1 MAHHQLL
8 SPGTLSP
15 KPAERRLSSLS
26 LESVSSAS
34 STWSLLEAVAPEN
47 QMPVRDSGWTKLLPV
62 RSKKTSWTIL
72 ESDLGDISEAISR
85 TGSRLHG
92 LKHERYWMTDGE
104 TSGSKEKKRARSG
117 SGWVTVA
124 EYSWGHLETSPLQTP
139 VNLCKLSS
147 NTNDSNK
154 DKSLKKE
161 SEGPRALKEQLQDWV
176 SDWTIIAE
184 YNYESG
190 ETSPKDVSDQVL
202 IPSTDSEEAKTV
214 APRDQRPKQSQ
225 QRDGKPTIKKP
236 LLSYVNLPSRLKEVM
251 QKKNVT
257 GRDVEVAANLTRK
270 GNREQ
275 QLPCQRPTAPIQ
287 QQPLQ
292 VEPPNQEAL
301 QQHPLGQHQP
311 IQWQSQAYR
320 EREQQQQSRPCDPYQ
335 PLSESASGRQVF

>member
-124 EYSWGHLETSPLQTP
+124 EYSWGHLETSP
-139 VNLCKLSS
+139 
-147 NTNDSNK
+147 
-154 DKSLKKE
+154 
-161 SEGPRALKEQLQDWV
+161 
-176 SDWTIIAE
+176 
-184 YNYESG
+184 
-190 ETSPKDVSDQVL
+190 KDVSDQVL

-257 GRDVEVAANLTRK
+257 GRDVEVAANLTPK

-311 IQWQSQAYR
+311 IQWQSQACR